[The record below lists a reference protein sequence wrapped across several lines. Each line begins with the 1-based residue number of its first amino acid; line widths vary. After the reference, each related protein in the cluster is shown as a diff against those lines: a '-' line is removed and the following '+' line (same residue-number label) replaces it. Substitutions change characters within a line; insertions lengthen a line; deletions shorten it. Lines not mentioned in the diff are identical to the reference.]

1 MRHTFRE
8 TLSGIRRNL
17 SMTIAV
23 IVTMTVSL
31 TLFGLSVLT
40 FSEVDRIK
48 GRWYDRIE
56 ISVFLCTKDSAG
68 TSQSGTCEPG
78 HDTTEAQRE
87 SIRTRLE
94 QNPDV
99 QEVYYESKHDAYEDY
114 KRTYADSPLLD
125 SLTEDQMQDSFRI
138 KLVDPENYAGVV
150 AEAKSLPGVQA
161 VQDLHEVLDPVF
173 SVLNALQWGTMGM
186 SALLLVAAMLQ
197 IGNTIRM
204 SAFTRRREIGIMRL
218 VGASNLYIMLPFL
231 LEALFSA
238 VIAILLSALA
248 LFGMYY
254 SVIDQ
259 NAKPSIDAL
268 PWITWGDAWSAVGT
282 VAIVGLVL
290 SILPT
295 LVTTRRYLRV

>member
-23 IVTMTVSL
+23 IVTMTVSM
-31 TLFGLSVLT
+31 TLFGLSVMT
-40 FSEVDRIK
+40 FAEVDRIK

-56 ISVFLCTKDSAG
+56 ISVFLCTKESAG

-78 HDTTEAQRE
+78 QDTTEAQRTN
-87 SIRTRLE
+87 IRTRLE

-99 QEVYYESKHDAYEDY
+99 QEVFYESKHDAYEDY
-114 KRTYADSPLLD
+114 KATYADSPLLE
-125 SLTEDQMQDSFRI
+125 SLTEEQMQDSFRI
-138 KLVDPENYAGVV
+138 KLVDPENYQGVV

-173 SVLNALQWGTMGM
+173 SVLNGLQWGAMGM
-186 SALLLVAAMLQ
+186 SVLLLVAAMLQ

-238 VIAILLSALA
+238 LISVILSAVS
-248 LFGMYY
+248 LFTMYY
-254 SVIDQ
+254 VVIDQ
-259 NAKPSIDAL
+259 NAKPSIKAL
-268 PWITWGDAWSAVGT
+268 PWITWGDAWAAVGI
-282 VAIVGLVL
+282 VALVGLVL
-290 SILPT
+290 SIVPT
-295 LVTTRRYLRV
+295 LITTRKYLRV